1 MVAPPFPGALGEK
14 IFREVSQEQWQAWL
28 ARQTMLINEYRL
40 NVLEDAAKQF
50 LKDEMQAFL
59 FPKT

>member
-1 MVAPPFPGALGEK
+1 MLAPPFPGALGEK
-14 IFREVSQEQWQAWL
+14 IFKEVSQEQWQAWI

-50 LKDEMQAFL
+50 LKDEMIAFL
-59 FPKT
+59 FKS